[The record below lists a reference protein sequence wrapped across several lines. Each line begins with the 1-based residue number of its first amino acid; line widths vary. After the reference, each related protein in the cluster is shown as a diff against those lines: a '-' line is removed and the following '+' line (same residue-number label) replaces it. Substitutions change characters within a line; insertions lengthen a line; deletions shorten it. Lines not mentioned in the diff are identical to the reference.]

1 MAYTINTDVKMMFD
15 TGSSTEK
22 VSSGVLFARSDFVF
36 TAAALS
42 LLAGFL
48 VPFSPRVLDIF
59 WGLNLCFSM
68 VLLLI
73 TFSAKSTS
81 ELSGF
86 PQLMLF
92 GVLLRIILAVTSA
105 KLVIHNGLGGII
117 IETLGKP
124 LSQTS
129 PVWIIIIMPITA
141 VVVMTLIYGAAKR
154 IAKASVNFT
163 LDILPLKQASVKTD
177 LNMGLIT
184 DKEAENLDEKIK
196 QETRFY
202 LNMAGVGKLL
212 FCEGIITGLVV
223 IITIAGLTSMSAIG
237 RMGPETHTSFGLFA
251 SLAAG
256 AAVLILLPELFI
268 VLGTAHLLGKS
279 SLTLQTDNKKTTA
292 QQAET
297 IEIISNETGKSEKVE
312 LLNPDFA
319 KAPAQQTEIQQNN
332 ENITSFEPVPKISEI
347 SPRPPEPEVSPPA
360 QKPAGIE
367 DYYKDI
373 SSRIESLSKDQMPV
387 LFAAE
392 RIGDLP
398 VTTAVNTA
406 ILLAQKGHK
415 CLLIDADPERNA
427 IAKVFDIPLD
437 KIQNRGVP
445 TCIENLSIWTSRK
458 LPDAGA
464 ASLKKLIDVA
474 TKKYDRVMIY
484 APNMNSAKIRE
495 KLPLVAANAVIFSAD
510 NAVDN
515 ALCKLMDSG
524 DCQTL
529 AVMPPPSQTA
539 V

>member
-1 MAYTINTDVKMMFD
+1 MMFD

-22 VSSGVLFARSDFVF
+22 VSLSVLFARSDFVF
-36 TAAALS
+36 TAVALS

-48 VPFSPRVLDIF
+48 IPFSPRFLDIF

-81 ELSGF
+81 DLSGF

-105 KLVIHNGLGGII
+105 KLVIHNGLGGMI

-124 LSQTS
+124 LSQAN
-129 PVWIIIIMPITA
+129 PVWMIIIIPITA
-141 VVVMTLIYGAAKR
+141 VVVMILIYGAAKR

-163 LDILPLKQASVKTD
+163 LETLPLKQASVKAD
-177 LNMGLIT
+177 LNMALIT
-184 DKEAENLDEKIK
+184 DEEAKNLGEKIK

-212 FCEGIITGLVV
+212 FCEGIITALVV
-223 IITIAGLTSMSAIG
+223 IITIAGLTAMSAIG
-237 RMGPETHTSFGLFA
+237 RMGPETHTSFELFA

-256 AAVLILLPELFI
+256 AAVLTLGPELFI
-268 VLGTAHLLGKS
+268 VLGTARLLGKS
-279 SLTLQTDNKKTTA
+279 SLTLQTDNKDTTA

-319 KAPAQQTEIQQNN
+319 KAPAQQTEIQHNN
-332 ENITSFEPVPKISEI
+332 ENITSFEPVSEI
-347 SPRPPEPEVSPPA
+347 SPSPPELEVSSPA
-360 QKPAGIE
+360 QKAADIE

-387 LFAAE
+387 LLAAE

-406 ILLAQKGHK
+406 ILLTQKGLK

-427 IAKVFDIPLD
+427 IAKVFEIPPD
-437 KIQNRGVP
+437 KIESRGVP
-445 TCIENLSIWTSRK
+445 TCIENLSIWTSTK
-458 LPDAGA
+458 LPDAGT
-464 ASLKKLIDVA
+464 ASLKKMIDIA
-474 TKKYDRVMIY
+474 TKRYDRVMIY
-484 APNMNSAKIRE
+484 APNMNSPKIRE
-495 KLPLVAANAVIFSAD
+495 KLPQVAANAVIFSAD
-510 NAVDN
+510 NEADN
-515 ALCKLMDSG
+515 ALCKLMVSA

-529 AVMPPPSQTA
+529 ALLPPPSPTA
-539 V
+539 L

>member
-1 MAYTINTDVKMMFD
+1 MMFD

-22 VSSGVLFARSDFVF
+22 VSLRLLFARSDFIF

-117 IETLGKP
+117 IEALGKP

-129 PVWIIIIMPITA
+129 PVWIIIIIPITA
-141 VVVMTLIYGAAKR
+141 VVVMILVYGAAKR

-163 LDILPLKQASVKTD
+163 LETLPLKQASVKTD

-212 FCEGIITGLVV
+212 LCEGMITGLVV
-223 IITIAGLTSMSAIG
+223 IITIAGLASMSAIG
-237 RMGPETHTSFGLFA
+237 RMGPESHTSFGLFA

-256 AAVLILLPELFI
+256 AAVLTLLPELFI
-268 VLGTAHLLGKS
+268 VLGTAHLLSKS

-319 KAPAQQTEIQQNN
+319 KAPAQQIEIQQNN
-332 ENITSFEPVPKISEI
+332 ENITSFEPVSKRSEI
-347 SPRPPEPEVSPPA
+347 PPSPPEPEVSPPA

-373 SSRIESLSKDQMPV
+373 SSRIERLSKDQMPV
-387 LFAAE
+387 LLAAE

-398 VTTAVNTA
+398 VTIAVNTA
-406 ILLAQKGHK
+406 ILLTQKGHK

-427 IAKVFDIPLD
+427 IAKVFEIPLD
-437 KIQNRGVP
+437 KIKNRGVP

-458 LPDAGA
+458 LPDAEA

-474 TKKYDRVMIY
+474 TKRYDRVMIY

-510 NAVDN
+510 NEVDN

-529 AVMPPPSQTA
+529 AVMPPAQTA

>member
-1 MAYTINTDVKMMFD
+1 MMFD

-22 VSSGVLFARSDFVF
+22 VSLRLLFARSDFVF

-117 IETLGKP
+117 IEALGKP

-129 PVWIIIIMPITA
+129 PVWIIIIIPITA
-141 VVVMTLIYGAAKR
+141 VVVMILVYGAAKR

-163 LDILPLKQASVKTD
+163 LETLPLKQASVKTD

-212 FCEGIITGLVV
+212 FCEGMITGLVV
-223 IITIAGLTSMSAIG
+223 IITIAGLASMSAIG
-237 RMGPETHTSFGLFA
+237 RMGPESHTSFGLFA

-256 AAVLILLPELFI
+256 AAVLTLLPELFI
-268 VLGTAHLLGKS
+268 VLGTAHLLSKS
-279 SLTLQTDNKKTTA
+279 SLTLQTDNKKTSA

-319 KAPAQQTEIQQNN
+319 KAPAQQIEIQQNN
-332 ENITSFEPVPKISEI
+332 ENITSFEPVSKRSEMPP
-347 SPRPPEPEVSPPA
+347 SPPEPEVSPPA

-373 SSRIESLSKDQMPV
+373 SSRIERLSKDQMPV
-387 LFAAE
+387 LLAAE

-398 VTTAVNTA
+398 VTIAVNTA
-406 ILLAQKGHK
+406 ILLTQKGHK

-437 KIQNRGVP
+437 KIKNRGVP

-458 LPDAGA
+458 LPDAEA

-474 TKKYDRVMIY
+474 TKRYDRVMIY

-510 NAVDN
+510 NEVDN

-529 AVMPPPSQTA
+529 AVMPPAQTA